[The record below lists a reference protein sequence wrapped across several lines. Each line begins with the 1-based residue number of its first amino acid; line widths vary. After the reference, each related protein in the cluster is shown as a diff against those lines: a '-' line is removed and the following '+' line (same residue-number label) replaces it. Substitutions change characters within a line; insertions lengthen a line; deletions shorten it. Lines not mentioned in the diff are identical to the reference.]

1 MWTQKDDHRILVLII
16 VTLMVSVLL
25 SACAPAQ
32 TSSDIQRSRQE
43 KVVAEG
49 VAQVGLPAIKNFR
62 ELKLAKDIYEL
73 RDQTG
78 LTTYSYLWSE
88 YQGKMVFLC
97 ESIGYPIPYSVQ
109 FTAPESV
116 QTYNINGTNGSGT
129 YYGKEVLPQAEPNG
143 LFSPGAAEG
152 TWVMC
157 KDPNGKDTRPV
168 YIEPRVIVSQFKLQ

>member
-1 MWTQKDDHRILVLII
+1 MLTKKDDRRVGLMILVGFVIA
-16 VTLMVSVLL
+16 LL
-25 SACAPAQ
+25 AVACAPAP

-43 KVVAEG
+43 KSVAEG
-49 VAQVGLPAIKNFR
+49 IAQVGLPAIKNFR

-78 LTTYSYLWSE
+78 LSTYTYLWSE
-88 YQGKMVFLC
+88 YQGKWVFLC
-97 ESIGYPIPYSVQ
+97 NSIGYPIPYSVQ

-116 QTYNINGTNGSGT
+116 QTYNVDGTNGSGR

-143 LFSPGAAEG
+143 LFSPGSAEG

-157 KDPNGKDTRPV
+157 AFPDSKDARPV
-168 YIEPRVIVSQFKLQ
+168 YVEPRVIVTQSKLP